1 MILTNYNRNNLFY
14 NLNKFFKINPF
25 NPPVMLMSSS
35 KRLNE
40 RDTTGYRHLEQAPQD
55 PQHLKNKNDPQDVF
69 FRFNAL

>member
-14 NLNKFFKINPF
+14 NLNKSLKINPS

-40 RDTTGYRHLEQAPQD
+40 RDTTVYRHLEQAPQD
-55 PQHLKNKNDPQDVF
+55 P
-69 FRFNAL
+69 